1 MISHNDYKK
10 NLTPEQRS
18 KVDELARKLIA
29 EEKTLREI
37 RKARE
42 YSQVTLA
49 EVLGMNQ
56 GDLSKL
62 ERRSDAYLSTIRR
75 YIEAMG
81 GTLELIAT
89 FPDTGPVTIG
99 SLGELDYDNE
109 TGQSA
114 ACVDRLNRHS
124 RPAKSPS
131 LS

>member
-62 ERRSDAYLSTIRR
+62 ERLSDAYLSTIRR

-114 ACVDRLNRHS
+114 AS
-124 RPAKSPS
+124 
-131 LS
+131 

>member
-1 MISHNDYKK
+1 MITYDEYKK
-10 NLTPEQRS
+10 KLTPEQRA

-49 EVLGMNQ
+49 ELLDMNQ
-56 GDLSKL
+56 GDLSKF
-62 ERRSDAYLSTIRR
+62 ERRTDAYLSTIRR

-89 FPDTGPVTIG
+89 FPETGPIRIAH
-99 SLGELDYDNE
+99 LGDLSDEQEQEELA
-109 TGQSA
+109 SA
-114 ACVDRLNRHS
+114 
-124 RPAKSPS
+124 
-131 LS
+131 